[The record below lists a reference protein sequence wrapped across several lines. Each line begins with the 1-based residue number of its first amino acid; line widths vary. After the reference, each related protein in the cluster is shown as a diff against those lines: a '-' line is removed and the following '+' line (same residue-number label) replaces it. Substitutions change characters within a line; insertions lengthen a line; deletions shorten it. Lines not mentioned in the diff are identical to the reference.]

1 MPLALARMPAVPP
14 SHEIVTD
21 LVMDRAPKLPAS
33 RQLISPNASV
43 WLSAWKNVAHGK
55 ARVQG
60 LASLPLPETQ
70 VRDAAAAGAVTET
83 IETKA
88 AATRTAAV
96 SCFIACSSWKR
107 SRRRCPAS

>member
-70 VRDAAAAGAVTET
+70 VRDAAAAGDV
-83 IETKA
+83 ICVTKA
-88 AATRTAAV
+88 SAAVMRTRT
-96 SCFIACSSWKR
+96 IALDFMAFPPR
-107 SRRRCPAS
+107 